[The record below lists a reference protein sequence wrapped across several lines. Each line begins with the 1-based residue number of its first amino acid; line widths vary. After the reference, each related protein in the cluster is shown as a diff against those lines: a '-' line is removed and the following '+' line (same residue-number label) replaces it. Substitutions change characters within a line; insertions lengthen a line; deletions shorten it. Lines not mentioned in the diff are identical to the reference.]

1 MGFLDRFKKTVR
13 PQPQPASPQPAA
25 SQPASSPP
33 AASPDVAATAATPSS
48 APGATSSGG
57 AAGGASGAPPSSDPL
72 QPGSSATLVQPPP
85 DIAAAVAAAAPAD
98 GAPAPDAPA
107 AIPAELSNASVKT
120 LLLAACEKLQARDL
134 PGALAIYESLLRD
147 AGDRAD
153 VLVTL
158 SADLG
163 TNGYIEQIIEL
174 VAPRYDAERHGPATG
189 INLLQAYLATRNTTA
204 AQHLLDILFA
214 LDRPELEERLHG
226 FSNALAELIEAEKS
240 GALAPPPP
248 ARPDAAPAAPPAPRT
263 IHLASISRPIWSYG
277 LETIPSALP
286 PPKAG
291 RLRRVAFCQ
300 LSQLG
305 VTDPV
310 ARAAMPEDAAARLT
324 RGLPLWFAETF
335 YFAPHYA
342 PLAIIAL
349 LGDTSYAVFPA
360 EWTTDNLRQLVS
372 TSGDPIDYIFT
383 GAIRNTNDDCEL
395 TLRVWEVKKFRERK
409 QFTARWTPA
418 TIDAALAGLHAT
430 VCQFMEWKPYPGGG
444 PGPAAFAAAGVPPA
458 AGGPAAWCDTL
469 GASLTWFLADK
480 QTLPAGWLAEPAATA
495 AALAA
500 RAAAGERESLAWL
513 TFRDR
518 AARIG
523 LSDTLPPAAPALAAT
538 PLVAAAKQAL
548 GG

>member
-1 MGFLDRFKKTVR
+1 MGFFDRFKKTAR
-13 PQPQPASPQPAA
+13 PQ
-25 SQPASSPP
+25 SQPAPTPAQPP
-33 AASPDVAATAATPSS
+33 AAPADAATPS
-48 APGATSSGG
+48 GAG
-57 AAGGASGAPPSSDPL
+57 ADGSPSDPL

-85 DIAAAVAAAAPAD
+85 EIAAAISATGATAASAATPEAT
-98 GAPAPDAPA
+98 PA
-107 AIPAELSNASVKT
+107 ATPTAATPAMSEELSNASVKT
-120 LLLAACEKLQARDL
+120 LLLAACEKLRTRDL
-134 PGALAIYESLLRD
+134 PGALAIYETLLRD

-163 TNGYIEQIIEL
+163 THGYIEQIVEL

-189 INLLQAYLATRNTTA
+189 INLLQAYLAARNTTA

-240 GALAPPPP
+240 GALAPPPSA
-248 ARPDAAPAAPPAPRT
+248 ARPDGAPAAAPAQKT

-277 LETIPSALP
+277 LEAVPSALP
-286 PPKAG
+286 PPKEG

-305 VTDPV
+305 VTDPME
-310 ARAAMPEDAAARLT
+310 RAAKPEDALARLT

-342 PLAIIAL
+342 PLAVVAL
-349 LGDTSYAVFPA
+349 LDNTSYAVFPI

-372 TSGDPIDYIFT
+372 TSGDPIDYVFT
-383 GAIRNTNDDCEL
+383 GALRDIDDDCEL

-418 TIDAALAGLHAT
+418 TIDTALADLHAT
-430 VCQFMEWKPYPGGG
+430 VCRFMEWKPCPGG
-444 PGPAAFAAAGVPPA
+444 PAYARPSA
-458 AGGPAAWCDTL
+458 PAAWCDTL
-469 GASLTWFLADK
+469 GASLSWFLADK
-480 QTLPAGWLAEPAATA
+480 QALPAGWLAEPAATA

-500 RAAAGERESLAWL
+500 RAASGERESLAWL

-538 PLVAAAKQAL
+538 PLVEAAKQSL

>member
-1 MGFLDRFKKTVR
+1 MGFFDRFKKTAR
-13 PQPQPASPQPAA
+13 PQPQPAPASAQPAA
-25 SQPASSPP
+25 PAGVP
-33 AASPDVAATAATPSS
+33 AAADATP
-48 APGATSSGG
+48 APA
-57 AAGGASGAPPSSDPL
+57 GAPVFAPSSDPL
-72 QPGSSATLVQPPP
+72 QPGSSASLVQPPP
-85 DIAAAVAAAAPAD
+85 ELAAGVDAAA
-98 GAPAPDAPA
+98 APDAPA
-107 AIPAELSNASVKT
+107 LPAELSNAPVKT

-134 PGALAIYESLLRD
+134 PGALAIYETLLRD

-163 TNGYIEQIIEL
+163 TNGHIEQIVEL

-226 FSNALAELIEAEKS
+226 FSNALAELIEAEKN
-240 GALAPPPP
+240 GALAPP
-248 ARPDAAPAAPPAPRT
+248 ASVRADGSTAAPPAQKT
-263 IHLASISRPIWSYG
+263 VNLASISRPIWAYG
-277 LETIPSALP
+277 LEAVPGVLP
-286 PPKAG
+286 PKEG

-300 LSQLG
+300 VSQLG
-305 VTDPV
+305 VTDPME
-310 ARAAMPEDAAARLT
+310 RAARPEDAAARFT

-342 PLAIIAL
+342 PFAVIAL
-349 LGDTSYAVFPA
+349 MDDTGYAVFPA
-360 EWTTDNLRQLVS
+360 EWTADNLRQLVS
-372 TSGDPIDYIFT
+372 TSADPIDYVFT
-383 GAIRNTNDDCEL
+383 GGLRDNNGDCEL

-418 TIDAALAGLHAT
+418 TIDAALAGLHKT
-430 VCQFMEWKPYPGGG
+430 VCQFMEWKPYPA
-444 PGPAAFAAAGVPPA
+444 GPAHDGPA
-458 AGGPAAWCDTL
+458 SPAAWCDTL
-469 GASLTWFLADK
+469 GASLSWFLADK
-480 QTLPAGWLAEPAATA
+480 KALPPGQLAAPAETA

-500 RAAAGERESLAWL
+500 RAAAGARESLAWL

-518 AARIG
+518 AARVG
-523 LSDTLPPAAPALAAT
+523 SPETLPAPALAET
-538 PLVAAAKQAL
+538 PLVEAARHGI

>member
-1 MGFLDRFKKTVR
+1 MGFFDRFKKTAR
-13 PQPQPASPQPAA
+13 PQSQPAPASAQPSATPVAPASP
-25 SQPASSPP
+25 ASSAAP
-33 AASPDVAATAATPSS
+33 A
-48 APGATSSGG
+48 
-57 AAGGASGAPPSSDPL
+57 SDPL

-85 DIAAAVAAAAPAD
+85 GLAAA
-98 GAPAPDAPA
+98 GAPEPDAP

-120 LLLAACEKLQARDL
+120 LLLAACEKLQSRDL

-163 TNGYIEQIIEL
+163 TNGYIEQVVEL

-240 GALAPPPP
+240 GTLAPPPA
-248 ARPDAAPAAPPAPRT
+248 ARPDGAPAAPPAQKT

-277 LETIPSALP
+277 LEAVPSALP
-286 PPKAG
+286 PPKEG
-291 RLRRVAFCQ
+291 RPRRVAFCQ

-305 VTDPV
+305 ITDPME
-310 ARAAMPEDAAARLT
+310 RAAKPEDAVDRLT

-342 PLAIIAL
+342 PLAVVAL
-349 LGDTSYAVFPA
+349 LGNASYAVFPT

-372 TSGDPIDYIFT
+372 TSGDPIDYVFT
-383 GAIRNTNDDCEL
+383 GALRNTNADSEL

-418 TIDAALAGLHAT
+418 TIDAALAGLHAA
-430 VCQFMEWKPYPGGG
+430 VCQFMEWKPYPGG
-444 PGPAAFAAAGVPPA
+444 PAYGRASA
-458 AGGPAAWCDTL
+458 PAAWCDTL
-469 GASLTWFLADK
+469 GASLSWFLADK
-480 QTLPAGWLAEPAATA
+480 QTLPSGWLAEPAATA

-500 RAAAGERESLAWL
+500 RAATGERESLAWL